1 MRRTALKSFV
11 IAATVIAST
20 LAATAQT
27 TYSRGNDADP
37 ETLDPHKTSTVAET
51 HILID
56 LFEGLVAYGAKAD
69 VVPGVAE
76 KWSVSADGLTYTFN
90 IRQDAKWSNG
100 DKVTAGDFVFSF
112 QRIMDPATGAKYAN
126 VLYPIK
132 NAEKVNKGSLK
143 SDQLG
148 VKAIDDATLEIAI
161 ESPTP
166 YFLAQLRHQ
175 TAMPVHPPS
184 VRRFGADFVKAGN
197 LVSNGAYTL
206 QSFTPNDKIVLAKNP
221 NYRAAAT
228 VKIDRVNYIPFE
240 DRAACMRRFETG
252 EVQSCSDVSTQQMP
266 YVKDKLA
273 KQFRAAPYLGTYYYA
288 INTAKPPFNDARVR
302 RALSLAIDREFLAQ
316 TIWADSMVPAT
327 SFVPP
332 GTENYFGAGAGRPV
346 VDFAGKSQLEREDEA
361 KRLLA
366 AAGFGPG
373 KPLTVQI
380 RYNNGDNHK
389 NSATAIADDWKRIGV
404 TTTFVN
410 VDGTTHYAYLR
421 EGGDFD
427 VARAGWIAD
436 YSDPQNFLFLAQSDN
451 KGLNYAR
458 YNNPDYDKLMQRAA
472 AETDLA
478 KRAGILKEAELVFL
492 RDTPNIPL
500 LYYGSRSLVSD
511 RLKGWE
517 DNTENFHPT
526 RLLSLN

>member
-1 MRRTALKSFV
+1 MRRNALKSFLL
-11 IAATVIAST
+11 ASA
-20 LAATAQT
+20 LFASSVGALAQT
-27 TYSRGNDADP
+27 VYNRGNDTDP
-37 ETLDPHKTSTVAET
+37 ETLDPHKTSTVAEA

-69 VVPGVAE
+69 IVPGVAE
-76 KWSVSADGLTYTFN
+76 KWTVSADGLTYTFN
-90 IRQDAKWSNG
+90 LRADAKWSNG

-112 QRIMDPATGAKYAN
+112 QRIMDPATAAKYAN

-132 NAEKVNKGSLK
+132 NGEKINKGSLK
-143 SDQLG
+143 PDQLG
-148 VKAIDDATLEIAI
+148 VKAINDSTLEIVLEA
-161 ESPTP
+161 PTP

-175 TAMPVHPPS
+175 TGMPVHAAS
-184 VRRFGADFVKAGN
+184 VRRLGGDFVKAGN
-197 LVSNGAYTL
+197 LISNGAYTL
-206 QSFTPNDKIVLAKNP
+206 QSFTPNDKVVLAKNP
-221 NYRAAAT
+221 NYRGAAS
-228 VKIDRVNYIPFE
+228 VRIDRVNYIPFE

-273 KQFRAAPYLGTYYYA
+273 KQFRTAPLLGTYYYA
-288 INTAKPPFNDARVR
+288 INTAKAPFNDARVR
-302 RALSLAIDREFLAQ
+302 RALSLAIDREFLAR
-316 TIWADSMVPAT
+316 TIWADSMVAAS

-332 GTENYFGAGAGRPV
+332 GTENYFGNSSARPV
-346 VDFAGKSQLEREDEA
+346 LDFGSKSQLEREDEA

-366 AAGFGPG
+366 AAGFDPS

-380 RYNNGDNHK
+380 RYNSGDNHK

-404 TTTFVN
+404 VTTFVT

-421 EGGDFD
+421 DGGDFD
-427 VARAGWIAD
+427 VARAGWVAD

-458 YNNPDYDKLMQRAA
+458 YNNPDYDRLMQRAA
-472 AETDLA
+472 SETDLG
-478 KRAGILKEAELVFL
+478 KRADILRDAEVAVL

-517 DNTENFHPT
+517 DNPENFHPT
-526 RLLSLN
+526 RLLSIN